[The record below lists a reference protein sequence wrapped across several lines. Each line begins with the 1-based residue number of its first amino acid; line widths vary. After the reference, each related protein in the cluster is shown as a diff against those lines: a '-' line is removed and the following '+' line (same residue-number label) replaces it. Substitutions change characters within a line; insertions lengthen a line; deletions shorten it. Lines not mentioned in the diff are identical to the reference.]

1 MQQNRVEELI
11 GGGEGFAIGR
21 PRKGMRVR
29 RLIATPKLQTSD
41 TGWSANDMPPRH
53 CPIYTKTRPI
63 RAGWKW
69 RSAACEVGGTR
80 HFLVALCNTRRDNWQ
95 AFLIVDTTIGVSV
108 VARFEHH
115 GSHPGLHG
123 HAHCDRGG
131 VETSASGLDGLVR
144 TPPSG
149 AVHRRTNAWTEQT
162 FWEAAR
168 RFFRVTDNMAGQ
180 RQLTLV

>member
-1 MQQNRVEELI
+1 
-11 GGGEGFAIGR
+11 
-21 PRKGMRVR
+21 MRVR

-53 CPIYTKTRPI
+53 CPIYTEPSADLRFMEM
-63 RAGWKW
+63 
-69 RSAACEVGGTR
+69 RSTVACEVGGTR

-123 HAHCDRGG
+123 HAHCDRGEPL
-131 VETSASGLDGLVR
+131 ETGR
-144 TPPSG
+144 IWP
-149 AVHRRTNAWTEQT
+149 
-162 FWEAAR
+162 
-168 RFFRVTDNMAGQ
+168 
-180 RQLTLV
+180 